1 MKYTDCRRIKS
12 QFLAMLVCF
21 AGISGLLFP
30 VVAGAITTDS
40 PTIVTESWDGTT
52 IHTTITPGTGTSIV
66 EFLIG
71 NNDAGSAG
79 IDEINNLPTY
89 DYTIWYDWYLSDGT
103 THGMDGIFE
112 SHVDYTEC
120 VWGGTTAWKNEETG
134 TWSASGVILDW
145 MDGVP
150 GFENY
155 NKAFL
160 WTTNPAFMNTSFH
173 PGFTALTPGITY
185 YTFTGSTLS
194 EGSPF
199 AAHNLSGPTTYGNTT
214 QSVPEPSFLLLLG
227 ISSIGL
233 LSFRKIK
240 R

>member
-1 MKYTDCRRIKS
+1 MKYTDCRRMKF

-30 VVAGAITTDS
+30 VVASAMTTG
-40 PTIVTESWDGTT
+40 PTTTVTETWDGMN
-52 IHTTITPGTGTSIV
+52 IHATITPGAGTSIV

-71 NNDAGSAG
+71 NNDAGSAWP
-79 IDEINNLPTY
+79 DAINNLPTY
-89 DYTIWYDWYLSDGT
+89 SYTIWYDWYDAQGNHGTDGVL
-103 THGMDGIFE
+103 E
-112 SHVDYTEC
+112 SYVDYTEC

-134 TWSASGVILDW
+134 IWSASGVILDW

-160 WTTNPAFMNTSFH
+160 WTTNAAYRDSYH
-173 PGFTALTPGITY
+173 PGFTALTPEITY
-185 YTFTGSTLS
+185 YTFSGSTDQPQ
-194 EGSPF
+194 SPF
-199 AAHNLSGPTTYGNTT
+199 AAHNASGPATYGYTT

-233 LSFRKIK
+233 LSIRKIV